1 MIYMNKILI
10 LMNVYFNY
18 EYVERTLDSI
28 KANKGDFTIDFIF
41 LENPS
46 KYSFKIKEL
55 SKKYNINHY
64 ICNENIA
71 GQIFQ
76 LFYSNNQS
84 LLTKYDYIC
93 VTESDV
99 VLDIGCIDEALYI
112 LNNLNNIGVCYVG
125 LKLGLKK
132 YKSIQKKIDRWVPK
146 PRIKTFYAEGH
157 TGIHFVVFKSSYF
170 FNLMKDIENKR
181 LHTAIAL
188 GQKKYFGFSDS
199 NLQRFNKLNN
209 FKPVQTIKNK
219 LDHIGWETAIGLN
232 NEYKQVKDFNLKTKK
247 IRVNMNINDY
257 YLTKVKHNI

>member
-1 MIYMNKILI
+1 MNKILI

-28 KANKGDFTIDFIF
+28 KENKGDFTIDFIF

-71 GQIFQ
+71 GQIYQ
-76 LFYSNNQS
+76 LFYSSNQS

-93 VTESDV
+93 LTESDV
-99 VLDIGCIDEALYI
+99 VLDTGCIDEALYI

-125 LKLGLKK
+125 LKLTLEK
-132 YKSIQKKIDRWVPK
+132 YKSIQKQIDRWVPK
-146 PRIKTFYAEGH
+146 PRKKTFYAEGH
-157 TGIHFVVFKSSYF
+157 TGTQFIIFKTYYF
-170 FNLMKDIENKR
+170 FKLMDAIENKK
-181 LHTAIAL
+181 LCKGIAR
-188 GQKKYFGFSDS
+188 GCDKYFGYSDS
-199 NLQRFNKLNN
+199 NLYHLNNLNN
-209 FKPVQTIKNK
+209 FNSVQTIKNK
-219 LDHIGWETAIGLN
+219 LDHIGWETSVGLN

-257 YLTKVKHNI
+257 YLTKVEHNI